1 MKLIRR
7 IMQDRSS
14 AGAVAV
20 LALLLFLLQ
29 GLANGVAHGSMAATA
44 LAADDIICAAHM
56 PDNGTQKQSPAE
68 KLANSCCGTL
78 CRLASASFTA
88 LLASPS
94 EIAGRVVPH
103 VHVTFWRWS
112 ENKSSAPPTRE
123 QQPRGPPTPFHA

>member
-29 GLANGVAHGSMAATA
+29 GLANGVAHGSMAATV
-44 LAADDIICAAHM
+44 LAADEIICSAHM
-56 PDNGTQKQSPAE
+56 PGSDAGKQSPAE

-88 LLASPS
+88 LLASPG

-103 VHVTFWRWS
+103 VQVTLWRWS
-112 ENKSSAPPTRE
+112 ESKISAPPTRE
-123 QQPRGPPTPFHA
+123 QQPRGPPSPSHA

>member
-14 AGAVAV
+14 AGAVAA
-20 LALLLFLLQ
+20 LALMLFLLQ

-56 PDNGTQKQSPAE
+56 PDGGTQKQSPAE

-88 LLASPS
+88 LLASPT

-103 VHVTFWRWS
+103 VHVTLWRWN
-112 ENKSSAPPTRE
+112 ENKISAPPTRE
-123 QQPRGPPTPFHA
+123 QQPRGPPSPSHA

>member
-29 GLANGVAHGSMAATA
+29 GLANGVAHGSMAATV
-44 LAADDIICAAHM
+44 LVADEIICAAHM
-56 PDNGTQKQSPAE
+56 PDAGTQKQSPAE

-78 CRLASASFTA
+78 CRLASTSFTA
-88 LLASPS
+88 LLASPT
-94 EIAGRVVPH
+94 EIAGRIVPH
-103 VHVTFWRWS
+103 VHVTLWRWT
-112 ENKSSAPPTRE
+112 ENKIAAPPTRE
-123 QQPRGPPTPFHA
+123 QQPRGPPSLSHA

>member
-56 PDNGTQKQSPAE
+56 PDGGTKKQSPVE
-68 KLANSCCGTL
+68 KLARSCCGTL
-78 CRLASASFTA
+78 CRLASTSFTA

-94 EIAGRVVPH
+94 EIAGRIVPH
-103 VHVTFWRWS
+103 VHVTLWRWN
-112 ENKSSAPPTRE
+112 ERKISAPPTRE
-123 QQPRGPPTPFHA
+123 QQPRGPPTSFHV

>member
-56 PDNGTQKQSPAE
+56 PDGVTQKQSPAE

-88 LLASPS
+88 LLASPT

-103 VHVTFWRWS
+103 VHVTLWRWN
-112 ENKSSAPPTRE
+112 ENKISAPPTRE
-123 QQPRGPPTPFHA
+123 QQPRGPPSPSHA

>member
-29 GLANGVAHGSMAATA
+29 GLANGVASGSMAATA
-44 LAADDIICAAHM
+44 LAAEDIICSAHM
-56 PDNGTQKQSPAE
+56 PEGGSAKQSPAE

-78 CRLASASFTA
+78 CRLASASFAA
-88 LLASPS
+88 LLVSPTEVAGQIVPQV
-94 EIAGRVVPH
+94 EITLWH
-103 VHVTFWRWS
+103 WS
-112 ENKSSAPPTRE
+112 EAKAFAPPNRE
-123 QQPRGPPTPFHA
+123 QQPRAPPYAPHA